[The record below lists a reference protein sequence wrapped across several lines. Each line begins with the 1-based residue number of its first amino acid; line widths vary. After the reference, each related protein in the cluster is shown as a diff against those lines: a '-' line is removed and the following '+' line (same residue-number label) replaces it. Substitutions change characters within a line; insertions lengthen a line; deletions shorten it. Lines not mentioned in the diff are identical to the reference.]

1 MVELRELRPLWI
13 TTRRG
18 RIQASPTATTL
29 DTSKDSP
36 S

>member
-1 MVELRELRPLWI
+1 MHRSTVELHELRPLWI
-13 TTRRG
+13 TTRHG
-18 RIQASPTATTL
+18 RIQALNL